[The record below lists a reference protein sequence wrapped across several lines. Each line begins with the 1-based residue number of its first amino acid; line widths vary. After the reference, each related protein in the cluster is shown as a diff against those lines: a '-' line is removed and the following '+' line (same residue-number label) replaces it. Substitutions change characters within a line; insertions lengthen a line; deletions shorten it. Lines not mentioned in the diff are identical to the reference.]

1 MSLSPV
7 EASVLCNAGSYRC
20 LFSSSD
26 VHRAEDLS
34 LDLGVC
40 ITQYLVALEGCWAF
54 GWVGGSPVGS

>member
-7 EASVLCNAGSYRC
+7 EASVLCNAELCRC

-40 ITQYLVALEGCWAF
+40 ITQYLVALEGC
-54 GWVGGSPVGS
+54 